1 MNFGKCGNRLYNH
14 CNKTSKLKGIQMS
27 KNIWTRIFIGVLLLA
42 GTVLSTSAQSVS
54 VSGSIGKGT
63 AARGSSTRATVVMN
77 IPGGLH
83 VNSSRPGSEYAIPTS
98 VRVTATGAKA
108 GGVVY
113 PRGRSRSFSFSDTP
127 FNVYEGRTT
136 FTFNVTVPANFS
148 GNTLR
153 VRVTV
158 RYQAC
163 TNEVCYPPTSKTV
176 NLTARV
182 N

>member
-1 MNFGKCGNRLYNH
+1 MNRKRFAITFAGLV
-14 CNKTSKLKGIQMS
+14 LFFVMS
-27 KNIWTRIFIGVLLLA
+27 VA
-42 GTVLSTSAQSVS
+42 VSAQSIS

-63 AARGSSTRATVVMN
+63 AKRGGATRATVVMN

-108 GGVVY
+108 GAVSY
-113 PRGRSRSFSFSDTP
+113 PRGKLRNFSFSDTP
-127 FNVYEGRTT
+127 LNVFEGRTT

-153 VRVTV
+153 IRAVV

-163 TNEVCYPPTSKTV
+163 TDEVCYPPTSKTV